1 MAIPME
7 GLIDLDMERKRLLSE
22 SKDSDQSIQRLENRL
37 NDPEFLEK
45 APEDVIER
53 EQERLRT
60 FEERRAHLQEL
71 LAQLS
76 G

>member
-1 MAIPME
+1 ME
-7 GLIDLDMERKRLLSE
+7 GLIDLDTERKRLLSE
-22 SKDSDQSIQRLENRL
+22 SKEADQSIRRLKNRL
-37 NDPEFLEK
+37 NDSEFLEK

-53 EQERLRT
+53 EQDRLRT

-71 LAQLS
+71 LDQLS